1 MNKGL
6 LIVFSGPSGCGK
18 GTCMEALLA
27 ADPEIALSVSATT
40 RAPRPAE
47 IDGVHYHFVTREQF
61 LEGIETGDMLEYAE
75 YNSCF
80 YGTPASAVE
89 RQLAE
94 GKVVFLE
101 IEVQGALK
109 VRQKCPEAVM
119 IFLMPPS
126 REELRRRLEK
136 RSTNTPEDIQR
147 RLKIAEDEMSV
158 APEYDYIVYNNAL
171 EDAVDDIR
179 AIIRA
184 ERCRTDRQL
193 SDR

>member
-75 YNSCF
+75 YNNCF

-126 REELRRRLEK
+126 KEELRRRLEK

-147 RLKIAEDEMSV
+147 LLKIAEDEMSV

-184 ERCRTDRQL
+184 ERCRTERQL

>member
-75 YNSCF
+75 YNNCF

-126 REELRRRLEK
+126 KEELRRRLEK

-184 ERCRTDRQL
+184 ERCRTERQL